1 MDILRLATRQSALA
15 LWQTEHVAARLRQ
28 AHPGLTVE
36 LVPMTTQGD
45 RILDRPL
52 AAIGGKGLFLK
63 ELEVA
68 MLEGRADAA
77 VHSLKDVPM
86 ELEGPFALAAV
97 LERADPFDA
106 FVSPAY
112 ASLDALPSGAR
123 VGTSSLR
130 RQALLRGLRPDLRI
144 IDLRGNL
151 NTRLAKLDAGDYDAI
166 ILACAGLE
174 RLGFGARIRQR
185 LVAPDWVPA
194 VAQGAIGIECREG
207 DTAVAALFA
216 PLIAPEL
223 WTGFSGRYE
232 AVQMTMTEGSEV
244 DLLEK
249 LRLARIDLALT
260 YDLNLPPDV
269 SFIELARLRTYVI
282 VGAGHRMAGRRSIR
296 LAELIDDP
304 FVLLD
309 PPLTRDYFL
318 GMFRK
323 IGGTPRI
330 VMETSSTASLRSYVA
345 AGIGYSMMT
354 VRPANRHAENGLP
367 LVYLPIEDVSQS
379 IAFGIASLTELR
391 RSRAADAF
399 VDYCREVIRDGAL
412 PGMLPA
418 GQTEC
423 GPDHP
428 AHQSS

>member
-194 VAQGAIGIECREG
+194 VAQGAVAVECRQ
-207 DTAVAALFA
+207 DDPAVHALFA
-216 PLIAPEL
+216 PLQHADTRLCVDAERAMNRRLHGSCHVPVAGFATRHGDRLSLMGLVGSAGDGRTIRAEA
-223 WTGFSGRYE
+223 TGG
-232 AVQMTMTEGSEV
+232 
-244 DLLEK
+244 
-249 LRLARIDLALT
+249 IDRPQALGERVA
-260 YDLNLPPDV
+260 DAL
-269 SFIELARLRTYVI
+269 FAQ
-282 VGAGHRMAGRRSIR
+282 GA
-296 LAELIDDP
+296 AEL
-304 FVLLD
+304 L
-309 PPLTRDYFL
+309 
-318 GMFRK
+318 
-323 IGGTPRI
+323 
-330 VMETSSTASLRSYVA
+330 
-345 AGIGYSMMT
+345 AG
-354 VRPANRHAENGLP
+354 
-367 LVYLPIEDVSQS
+367 
-379 IAFGIASLTELR
+379 
-391 RSRAADAF
+391 
-399 VDYCREVIRDGAL
+399 
-412 PGMLPA
+412 
-418 GQTEC
+418 
-423 GPDHP
+423 
-428 AHQSS
+428 